1 MFRFILY
8 AFLACVT
15 AFGGVS
21 WAMRGFPNPA
31 KAFETANP
39 ARAFETAVT
48 SPVGAGPQQM
58 IATTFGGQNAKDYER
73 KMWEAEHTARSD
85 NDPKLDRIRME
96 ALQTADAYA
105 MAPCGEFTRLNL
117 IAALTAYTQ
126 AWQARIKDCPRLMGL
141 PICGD
146 KKLKE
151 IAATF
156 STPLDL
162 RVQASLAEAFRKGG
176 IVIDDFPAEMRRDML
191 QFGGSG
197 LWYSNVATCG
207 VRHRS
212 ATTRRPGE
220 RRDP

>member
-8 AFLACVT
+8 AVIGCAI

-21 WAMRGFPNPA
+21 WAMRGFPNPG
-31 KAFETANP
+31 KAFETAVNG
-39 ARAFETAVT
+39 
-48 SPVGAGPQQM
+48 PVAGPKQTRVT
-58 IATTFGGQNAKDYER
+58 TTFAKDYHR
-73 KMWEAEHTARSD
+73 KMWEEAEEAARND
-85 NDPKLDRIRME
+85 RDPKLDRVRME

-126 AWQARIKDCPRLMGL
+126 AWQDRVKDCPRVVTIPL
-141 PICGD
+141 CSD
-146 KKLKE
+146 KKVRE
-151 IAATF
+151 VAAAF

-162 RVQASLAEAFRKGG
+162 RVQAALSLAFAKGG
-176 IVIDDFPAEMRRDML
+176 ITINDFPAEVRRDAL

-197 LWYSNVATCG
+197 LQYWTVASCG

-212 ATTRRPGE
+212 ATSR
-220 RRDP
+220 

>member
-1 MFRFILY
+1 MFRFIFY

-39 ARAFETAVT
+39 AKVFETAAT
-48 SPVGAGPQQM
+48 GLVGAPLQPM
-58 IATTFGGQNAKDYER
+58 LATTFGGQNAKDYER

-85 NDPKLDRIRME
+85 NDPKLDGIRME

-105 MAPCGEFTRLNL
+105 LAPCGEFTRLNL

-126 AWQARIKDCPRLMGL
+126 AWQSRIKDCPRLMSL

-151 IAATF
+151 VAAAF

-162 RVQASLAEAFRKGG
+162 RVQAALATAFHKGG
-176 IVIDDFPAEMRRDML
+176 ILIDDFPAEVRRDML
-191 QFGGSG
+191 QFAGAG
-197 LWYSNVATCG
+197 LWHRTVAACG
-207 VRHRS
+207 VRQRS
-212 ATTRRPGE
+212 AT
-220 RRDP
+220 RDSR

>member
-8 AFLACVT
+8 AFMACVT

-31 KAFETANP
+31 RAFDPGKTFET
-39 ARAFETAVT
+39 TMT
-48 SPVGAGPQQM
+48 GPVGAAPLQPM
-58 IATTFGGQNAKDYER
+58 LTTTFGGQNAKDYER

-85 NDPKLDRIRME
+85 NDPKLDSIRME

-105 MAPCGEFTRLNL
+105 LAPCGEFTRLNL

-126 AWQARIKDCPRLMGL
+126 AWQARIKDCPRLMNL
-141 PICGD
+141 PICGE

-151 IAATF
+151 IATTF

-162 RVQASLAEAFRKGG
+162 RVQASFAEAFRRGG
-176 IVIDDFPAEMRRDML
+176 IMIDDFPAEVRRDML
-191 QFGGSG
+191 QFAGPG
-197 LWYSNVATCG
+197 LWHRTVAVCG
-207 VRHRS
+207 QRQQS
-212 ATTRRPGE
+212 ATRNSR
-220 RRDP
+220 

>member
-21 WAMRGFPNPA
+21 WAMRGFPNPV

-39 ARAFETAVT
+39 ARTFETAVT
-48 SPVGAGPQQM
+48 GPLGAGPQQL
-58 IATTFGGQNAKDYER
+58 IDTTFGGQNAKDYER
-73 KMWEAEHTARSD
+73 KMWEAEHTSRSD

-105 MAPCGEFTRLNL
+105 LAPCGEFTRLNL

-126 AWQARIKDCPRLMGL
+126 AWQARIKDCPRMMSI
-141 PICGD
+141 PICSD
-146 KKLKE
+146 KKMTE
-151 IAATF
+151 VAAAF

-162 RVQASLAEAFRKGG
+162 RVRASLDEAFRKGG
-176 IVIDDFPAEMRRDML
+176 IVTDDFPADVRRDML
-191 QFGGSG
+191 QFGGPG
-197 LWYSNVATCG
+197 LWSRTVAACG
-207 VRHRS
+207 ARQRS
-212 ATTRRPGE
+212 ATG
-220 RRDP
+220 